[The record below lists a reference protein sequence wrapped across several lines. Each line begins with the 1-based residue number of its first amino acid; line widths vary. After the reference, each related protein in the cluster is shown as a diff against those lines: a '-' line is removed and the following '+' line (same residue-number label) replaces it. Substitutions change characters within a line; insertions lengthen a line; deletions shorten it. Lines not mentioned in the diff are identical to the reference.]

1 MDSKHNM
8 MVKIS
13 RWIVDRR
20 RLITIVFLALA
31 ALSVYTGTLVVTND
45 SLEHFLPADT
55 ETRLGLDIMDRE
67 FVTYDTA
74 QIVVR
79 NISLEQ
85 ARSIAAE
92 IESVENVKKVEFEDA
107 EGHYE
112 KLSGLFDVTFQ
123 GANDD
128 PSSKAAL
135 DEIEERLGIYDLY
148 VNTKVGNPLKAIID
162 SEMVIVDVI
171 AFVIIVLVLLVTSR
185 TYGEIPVLILTFGAA
200 ALLNMGTNFLMGEI
214 SFVTD
219 SIALV
224 LQLALAI
231 DYAIILCH
239 RFTEERAAGGE
250 PREAAVNALS
260 KAIPEITGSSMTT
273 ISGLLALT
281 FMQYKLG
288 ADMGFVLIKAVLIS
302 LLTVF
307 CLMPGLLVS
316 FSGLIERTA
325 HRRFLPDVPFLGK
338 FAYKTRRVI
347 PVLFVVL
354 LIGAFFC
361 SKRANYVYDQYS
373 VESIRKNEIQ
383 LAREKIKST
392 FGTPNTFA
400 MIIPA
405 GDNESEKE
413 IVAEIKELR
422 HTISVTGLSDIDA
435 IDDYKLLDEVTP
447 RQFAEL
453 LDIDIEIAE
462 LVYGGYALEHNEYGK
477 AVTGMDSYRI
487 ALLDVFD
494 YLLESKDSV
503 ALDLDEETQDR
514 IDEMK
519 EELDDGKLQLLSDD
533 WSRIVIDSDVPSE
546 GTESYEYLSV
556 LRGIAARYYDVSF
569 IVGDTTSCSDL
580 KAAFENDNTVITIL
594 EIVFVTLI
602 LIFTFHSVGLP
613 LLLILVIQGS
623 ILINFSSPYLLH
635 KNLFFLTYLIISAIQ
650 MGANI
655 DYAIVISDRYLES
668 RRHLEPKEAITD
680 ALNKAFPT
688 IVTSGTM
695 MASAGVVIALVASN
709 ETISAIGVYLG
720 KGTLISIL
728 LVTCVLPQIL
738 LLGDRLISKT
748 SFTGRRGTI
757 FSHAG
762 VIHLDGR
769 IRGYV
774 NGYIDAEIHGRFT
787 GDVNAHMEIDTL
799 TGGGITGEDLSQ
811 EKEAQGHEE

>member
-45 SLEHFLPADT
+45 SLEHFLPSDT

-250 PREAAVNALS
+250 PHEAAVNALS

-307 CLMPGLLVS
+307 LLMPGLLVS

-373 VESIRKNEIQ
+373 VESIRKIQ

-546 GTESYEYLSV
+546 GTESYEYLSA

-799 TGGGITGEDLSQ
+799 TGGGIIGEDLSQ